1 MCFYFFWR
9 DWNLERYVFCI
20 FFGFMN
26 IWDMWYFIYDL
37 WSIMIV
43 FEISLIK
50 IWLFCV
56 FVFFFEE
63 IEIRKDK
70 VFVYFLVSWIFE
82 ICDILIM
89 ICEVLW
95 WYLVYIFWFHEYL
108 RYLIFQ
114 ICFWSIMMI
123 IKIWNILCCCFFF
136 DEFEIWKDKVFE

>member
-1 MCFYFFWR
+1 MNIWGMWYFRYVLWNIMIVFKKLLLKFWILCVFIFFWR

-56 FVFFFEE
+56 FVFFLKRLKLGK
-63 IEIRKDK
+63 IR
-70 VFVYFLVSWIFE
+70 FL
-82 ICDILIM
+82 
-89 ICEVLW
+89 
-95 WYLVYIFWFHEYL
+95 YIFWFHEYL

-114 ICFWSIMMI
+114 ICFWSIMMVFSI
-123 IKIWNILCCCFFF
+123 SILIF
-136 DEFEIWKDKVFE
+136 